1 MTTIDNLL
9 TKIISFNLPYLE
21 SKLNRRDCDVLK
33 SLNSNVVSHLFL
45 TENQG
50 KLLIKILRENTKNL
64 PELGEE
70 INSTLSGNLWSK
82 PFRRI
87 EQIKKMFIAKNNED
101 ELVINVEF
109 TFNSQIRKFLSQETK
124 NIENLIQAASGKSY
138 TADLTEK
145 NIVALYELLLPLDFE
160 IEELIKNH
168 YDTIKSWS
176 EEAILDQFLLTSI
189 THQNFHK
196 HITADLGLETAID
209 KNVINDRSV
218 RYQYFTKN
226 PKNPG
231 ENLVEYIANRPK
243 TKLWI
248 DKKQYSLTDI
258 FMALKQLRRLPC
270 MVVFDVTDDEKTS
283 KNLEILTN
291 ALEECSLDEKVGIYF
306 RLHNTDYGKHFN
318 QTIAEKNYNHQ
329 LSNKTEIVG
338 VQNGKIP
345 KFFLKNAWRP
355 MSVISLDNRIGLRHG
370 KTAVYSNCCDLIIEW
385 ADELTL
391 IEKRLIL

>member
-33 SLNSNVVSHLFL
+33 SLNSNIVGHLFI

-50 KLLIKILRENTKNL
+50 KLLTKILRENSKNL
-64 PELGEE
+64 PDLGEE
-70 INSTLSGNLWSK
+70 IISTLSDNLWSK
-82 PFRRI
+82 PFRHI
-87 EQIKKMFIAKNNED
+87 EQVKKLYLAKDLDD
-101 ELVINVEF
+101 ELVVNIEF
-109 TFNSQIRKFLSQETK
+109 TFNSQIRKILGQESK
-124 NIENLIQAASGKSY
+124 NIENLVQSATGKLY

-145 NIVALYELLLPLDFE
+145 NIVALYELLAPLGFE
-160 IEELIKNH
+160 IDEIIKNH
-168 YDTIKSWS
+168 YNTIKSWS
-176 EEAILDQFLLTSI
+176 EQAILDQFLLTSI
-189 THQNFHK
+189 THQNFQK
-196 HITADLGLETAID
+196 HITADLGLNTAID
-209 KNVINDRSV
+209 KNIINDRSV
-218 RYQYFTKN
+218 RYQYFTEN

-243 TKLWI
+243 SKVWV
-248 DKKQYSLTDI
+248 DKKQFSLTDI

-270 MVVFDVTDDEKTS
+270 LVVFDVTDDEKTS
-283 KNLEILTN
+283 KNLEILTT
-291 ALEECSLDEKVGIYF
+291 ALENCDLDHNVGIYF
-306 RLHNTDYGKHFN
+306 RLSNTDNGKNFN
-318 QTIAEKNYNHQ
+318 QSISDKNYNKQ
-329 LSNKTEIVG
+329 LSDRTEIVG

-391 IEKRLIL
+391 IEKRFIL